1 MSARVKLAPAIKLAK
16 GVSDMTRTLKIIV
29 GVGALALAATAA
41 SAAYAQATGGDQATP
56 KDWNYEIKDGKRVPK
71 GQRQTNADGSWREE
85 IRQGKCVTIK
95 EKSAA
100 GEYKETRK
108 CD

>member
-1 MSARVKLAPAIKLAK
+1 
-16 GVSDMTRTLKIIV
+16 MTRTWKIV
-29 GVGALALAATAA
+29 LGAGAIALAATAA
-41 SAAYAQATGGDQATP
+41 SAAYAQVTAGGADQATP
-56 KDWNYEIKDGKRVPK
+56 SNFNWEIKDGKRVPK
-71 GQRQTNADGSWREE
+71 GQRQTNADGSWKEE
-85 IRQGKCVTIK
+85 IRQGKCLTIK

>member
-1 MSARVKLAPAIKLAK
+1 MKRLWISAA
-16 GVSDMTRTLKIIV
+16 V
-29 GVGALALAATAA
+29 GSIAGLGLATAA
-41 SAAYAQATGGDQATP
+41 PAYAPEAKAQSTP
-56 KDWNYEIKDGKRVPK
+56 KGWNYEIRDGKRVPK
-71 GQRQTNADGSWREE
+71 SDRVTKADGSWREE

-100 GEYKETRK
+100 GEYRESRR